1 MSCEIATTYVKTT
14 GSQRTMK
21 TKPHLAAITAAGL
34 LCGCANFNTASSF
47 QRAAAS
53 GVEGSKTVVVLIGP
67 DEPTERV
74 LASFKKY
81 APGTDTSS
89 WVHADEKCGLKPS
102 PPAPAV
108 AAAVVPILAAVTE
121 VVFNLWADG
130 QQRKIE
136 AIVDSA
142 KASYSATTI
151 VSPQRLERTQCI
163 AMLRYT
169 EDDGGAV
176 KPGLTAVLQLGDKGM
191 APDGLSRA
199 FTLTPIYVQMTNSV
213 AITMMAPEPKTSIS
227 MAMSIKAVG
236 TPEGGVQRLLPSG
249 EGVTTVPG
257 VKLGKLAR
265 CGAADCKAS
274 DLVPYPVKVQALSV
288 SLAIA
293 EQGVTG
299 FDDKAALAELAAVKA
314 ALGPAIGEAV
324 KKTFGDYAKASSV
337 AIIDRT

>member
-1 MSCEIATTYVKTT
+1 
-14 GSQRTMK
+14 MK
-21 TKPHLAAITAAGL
+21 TKPHLIAISAAGL
-34 LCGCANFNTASSF
+34 LYGCANFNTASGF
-47 QRAAAS
+47 QQADAS
-53 GVEGSKTVVVLIGP
+53 GIEGSKTVVVLIGP

-81 APGTDTSS
+81 APGTDTS

-108 AAAVVPILAAVTE
+108 AAAVVPIIAAVAE

-169 EDDGGAV
+169 EADGGAV
-176 KPGLTAVLQLGDKGM
+176 KPGLTAVLKLGDKGM

-257 VKLGKLAR
+257 VKLGKRAR

-274 DLVPYPVKVQALSV
+274 DLVPYPTKVQALSV

-314 ALGPAIGEAV
+314 ALGPAISEAV
-324 KKTFGDYAKASSV
+324 KKKFSD
-337 AIIDRT
+337 